1 MSLNN
6 KSSKKIK
13 KIDIGITVIIIIGIL
28 AVVNFFSYQIFYRW
42 DLTQGRI
49 YSISKASKKTV
60 GELDD
65 IVNIKAY
72 FSKSLPSQFI
82 ALRQEVA
89 DIMDEYQAFS
99 NGKIK
104 VEFIDPADDEDIQR
118 ELYIIGIPQL
128 TFEVYEK
135 DKVQLV
141 KGYMGIAISFGDKTE
156 AIPAIKR
163 DTRDLE
169 YQITT
174 AIKKV
179 TSEEIAT
186 IGFLTS
192 QGTASLTDDMSIA
205 YKELQKLYTV
215 RQIELSEETTEVPV
229 DIDTLIIAGPKEKF
243 SEEQLKAINFFM
255 VQGGSLMILLDG
267 VTVEKGLL
275 ANKNNTGLDSLLE
288 KYGVKVNQNLVADV
302 RNGMASF
309 SQGFVTF
316 STSYP
321 FWPKIT
327 NEGFNKENSA
337 VANLENVI
345 LPWASTID
353 IIKEKFDEKNI
364 VTDLV
369 FTTDKAWQVKDNFNI
384 NPQSL
389 PVSQGEQKRYNLA
402 VAVSGKF
409 NNAYPDKNEET
420 SSSFS
425 GRLIVV
431 GDSDFIHD
439 GFLRN
444 TPDNLTFFQNLVDS
458 LSFDEDLINIR
469 SKGISSRPI
478 KEGLSDGARAAV
490 RYLNVFALT
499 VIVILFGMIR
509 YYLRRRSRF
518 VDEL

>member
-6 KSSKKIK
+6 KSTKKIK
-13 KIDIGITVIIIIGIL
+13 KTDIGITVIIIIGIL
-28 AVVNFFSYQIFYRW
+28 AVLNFFSYQIFYRW
-42 DLTQGRI
+42 DLTQGKI

-65 IVNIKAY
+65 IVNIKVY
-72 FSKSLPSQFI
+72 FSENLPSQFI
-82 ALRQEVA
+82 TLRQEVA
-89 DIMDEYQAFS
+89 DIMDEYQTFS
-99 NGKIK
+99 NGRIK

-118 ELYIIGIPQL
+118 ELYVIGIPQL

-141 KGYMGIAISFGDKTE
+141 NGYMGIAISFADKTE
-156 AIPAIKR
+156 AIPAVKR

-192 QGTASLTDDMSIA
+192 QGTASLTDEMSAA
-205 YKELQKLYTV
+205 YQELQELYTV
-215 RQIELSEETTEVPV
+215 RQIEFGEETAEVPV
-229 DIDTLIIAGPKEKF
+229 DIDTLIIVGPKEEF
-243 SEEQLKAINFFM
+243 SEEQLQAINSFM
-255 VQGGSLMILLDG
+255 MRGGSLMVLLDG
-267 VTVEKGLL
+267 VIVERGLL
-275 ANKNNTGLDSLLE
+275 ANKNSTGLDSLLE
-288 KYGVKVNQNLVADV
+288 KYGIKVNQNLVADV

-309 SQGFVTF
+309 TQGFVTF

-345 LPWASTID
+345 LPWTSTID
-353 IIKEKFDEKNI
+353 IMEEKIGDESA
-364 VTDLV
+364 VTNLV

-384 NPQSL
+384 SPQSSI
-389 PVSQGEQKRYNLA
+389 VSQGEQKRYNLA
-402 VAVSGKF
+402 VAISGEFK
-409 NNAYPDKNEET
+409 NAYPGKNEEV

-425 GRLIVV
+425 SRLIVV

-439 GFLRN
+439 GFLQN
-444 TPDNLTFFQNLVDS
+444 TPDNLTLFQNLVDS
-458 LSFDEDLINIR
+458 LSFDEDLISIR

-478 KEGLSDGARAAV
+478 KEGLSDGAKAAV
-490 RYLNVFALT
+490 RYLNVFVLT

-518 VDEL
+518 VDDL